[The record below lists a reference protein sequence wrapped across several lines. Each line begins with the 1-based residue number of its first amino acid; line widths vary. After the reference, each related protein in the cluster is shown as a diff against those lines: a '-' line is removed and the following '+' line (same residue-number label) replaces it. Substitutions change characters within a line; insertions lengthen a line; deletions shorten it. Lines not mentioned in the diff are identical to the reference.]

1 MRKGR
6 YVQIQYDV
14 VGLRGINFDL
24 SLAVQRLPQHDEKVS
39 ARLLSSLPGG
49 PVGNFACA
57 ASKLGLRVAVHAHLG
72 DDNFSERI
80 LQEFKTYGVDTR
92 WIEQEAGRTADLA
105 LIFVDPSGEKAI
117 VVVEPAPV
125 SSDPPETIFRELIT
139 KTRGLFLTMYSFVEF
154 RSRLDAARLKG
165 VQVMIDIEDTPQ
177 VGQVSVTDILNS
189 CDIASFNHA
198 GFLAYMGKEP
208 EFALL
213 SELLSE
219 NSVHTIVVT
228 LGKRGVMGIANGQQP
243 VHIPGLNVDVKDTT
257 GAGDTFNAAF
267 LSARLKG
274 LPLEEALKFAN
285 TAAAL
290 SVTAYGAKGRLPA
303 WVEVEEFL

>member
-1 MRKGR
+1 MDKKGR
-6 YVQIQYDV
+6 SMVFDV
-14 VGLRGINFDL
+14 VGLHGLNYDL
-24 SLAVQRLPQHDEKVS
+24 SAAVQRLPQHDEKVS

-198 GFLAYMGKEP
+198 GFLA
-208 EFALL
+208 
-213 SELLSE
+213 
-219 NSVHTIVVT
+219 
-228 LGKRGVMGIANGQQP
+228 
-243 VHIPGLNVDVKDTT
+243 
-257 GAGDTFNAAF
+257 
-267 LSARLKG
+267 
-274 LPLEEALKFAN
+274 
-285 TAAAL
+285 
-290 SVTAYGAKGRLPA
+290 
-303 WVEVEEFL
+303 